1 MSGSSTTLVL
11 AVAVLVMVVT
21 VYKYGSNMGVTRSD
35 LHTPSKSS
43 EMNGEVN
50 RSDGPVAGSQ
60 DNYQPRNVRLTDE
73 TFAGRQQDDPEL
85 IQYICYHL
93 HRPSSLPYNLSKPQ
107 VNDHS
112 QYGQS
117 LHLMNNIL
125 HGMKGGFFVEVGAMD
140 GEIFSNTLYLE
151 QHFQWTGLLIEPY
164 PVTYRELLHKHRRAY
179 SINAAL
185 SLTHTSASMK
195 LKPDGGH
202 GSLSALD
209 KKGIPVKAFPL
220 FSVFLALNVTVVDFL
235 SLDIEGA
242 EVKVLKTIPW
252 KRIKF
257 RVMCIENNHI
267 PEGKK
272 TLRKFMVSKGYK
284 FLGERKIDSWFGW
297 PELLVYKKNGS

>member
-1 MSGSSTTLVL
+1 
-11 AVAVLVMVVT
+11 
-21 VYKYGSNMGVTRSD
+21 
-35 LHTPSKSS
+35 
-43 EMNGEVN
+43 GEVN

-125 HGMKGGFFVEVGAMD
+125 HGM
-140 GEIFSNTLYLE
+140 
-151 QHFQWTGLLIEPY
+151 
-164 PVTYRELLHKHRRAY
+164 
-179 SINAAL
+179 
-185 SLTHTSASMK
+185 
-195 LKPDGGH
+195 
-202 GSLSALD
+202 
-209 KKGIPVKAFPL
+209 
-220 FSVFLALNVTVVDFL
+220 
-235 SLDIEGA
+235 
-242 EVKVLKTIPW
+242 VLKTIPW
-252 KRIKF
+252 ERIKF

>member
-1 MSGSSTTLVL
+1 MGRCGRVSGSSTTLVL

-195 LKPDGGH
+195 LSH
-202 GSLSALD
+202 SHLS
-209 KKGIPVKAFPL
+209 IHE
-220 FSVFLALNVTVVDFL
+220 TQ
-235 SLDIEGA
+235 
-242 EVKVLKTIPW
+242 VLKTIPW
-252 KRIKF
+252 ERIKF